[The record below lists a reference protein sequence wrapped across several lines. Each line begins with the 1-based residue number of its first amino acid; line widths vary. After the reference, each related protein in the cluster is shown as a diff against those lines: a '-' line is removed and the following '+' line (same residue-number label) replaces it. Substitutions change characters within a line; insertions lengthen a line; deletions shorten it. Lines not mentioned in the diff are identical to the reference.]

1 MSSFGRPGHCAC
13 RESHPGSR
21 ATVTDCDPN
30 GEREPPICMAA
41 DSVAVTVGTAT
52 EGSFCSFGSPGAEG
66 GIRIGGCTLPGRE
79 HLAPSRQAARVG
91 AGGPGYAA
99 VVTDMPAPGRV
110 RTAEELYGYG
120 SAFAEYEAFAA
131 ALDHSLAPRGSGLL
145 FDLVA
150 GLGLPPGS
158 LAVDVGAREA
168 GHCIELSRRFGFTV
182 HGVEPVRRHL
192 EGAARALAAADPE
205 VAARVRMDEGVAERL
220 AEPDGS
226 VDLIWCRDVLGH
238 VQDLTAVFGQFARVL
253 RPGGAAVIYQMT
265 ATDWLTPA
273 AAARLWPPIGA
284 YASSVD
290 PRRFEAAIAA
300 GGLTVVQCIQ
310 LGGEWRE
317 RDEEDGGGRTC
328 RELLYVSRLLRNRPA
343 YRERFGADA
352 YEAMLANCLWG
363 VYQMI
368 GKLNPRVY
376 VLRR

>member
-1 MSSFGRPGHCAC
+1 
-13 RESHPGSR
+13 
-21 ATVTDCDPN
+21 
-30 GEREPPICMAA
+30 
-41 DSVAVTVGTAT
+41 
-52 EGSFCSFGSPGAEG
+52 
-66 GIRIGGCTLPGRE
+66 
-79 HLAPSRQAARVG
+79 
-91 AGGPGYAA
+91 
-99 VVTDMPAPGRV
+99 MPAPGRV

-150 GLGLPPGS
+150 GLGLRPGS

-168 GHCIELSRRFGFTV
+168 GHCIELPRRFGFTV

-238 VQDLTAVFGQFARVL
+238 VQDLTAVFAEFARVL

-273 AAARLWPPIGA
+273 EAARLWPPIGA